1 MSMLA
6 VVEMVAIT
14 YQTPGV
20 VVVVVVIQVFTAAA
34 LRLSSQQ
41 AVAVVVVP
49 ELRQMVQP
57 EVPVEAPVVLL
68 AVPSTQ
74 TTELAV
80 APVHPPLAVPVG
92 RAATTQ
98 VAQGH
103 R

>member
-1 MSMLA
+1 MSRLA

-57 EVPVEAPVVLL
+57 EVPVVVLPVLSAPPFTTITVTEVGQVHHLPVV
-68 AVPSTQ
+68 VVVR
-74 TTELAV
+74 V
-80 APVHPPLAVPVG
+80 AITLVV
-92 RAATTQ
+92 
-98 VAQGH
+98 QGH
-103 R
+103 H